1 MSKLTLK
8 RQSLS
13 CTDPLYAAHAL
24 GHDYGVEKLAKDLFQ
39 QPGVMYNKLN
49 PDNDSNHLYL
59 RDAIHLTE
67 LADDDRIVSAWCH
80 SRGGVF
86 VKLPEAVNCD
96 EELSDQL
103 LMISEQMGIAL
114 AEIRDSRADGVITPD
129 EFERIGREL
138 TNTVREVLSLKAV
151 VSSQVRELPIDSNLI
166 IHATKVSDPFPFI
179 GDVNLSKSKSASN
192 E

>member
-24 GHDYGVEKLAKDLFQ
+24 GHDYGVDKLAKDLFQ

-86 VKLPEAVNCD
+86 VKLPAAVNCD

-103 LMISEQMGIAL
+103 LLISEQMGIAL

-151 VSSQVRELPIDSNLI
+151 VSSQVRELPQVNDFSIELKPSNPVTVAFSQAL
-166 IHATKVSDPFPFI
+166 
-179 GDVNLSKSKSASN
+179 SKSASN

>member
-1 MSKLTLK
+1 
-8 RQSLS
+8 
-13 CTDPLYAAHAL
+13 
-24 GHDYGVEKLAKDLFQ
+24 
-39 QPGVMYNKLN
+39 
-49 PDNDSNHLYL
+49 
-59 RDAIHLTE
+59 
-67 LADDDRIVSAWCH
+67 WCH

-103 LMISEQMGIAL
+103 LLISEQMGIAL

-151 VSSQVRELPIDSNLI
+151 VSSQVRELPQ
-166 IHATKVSDPFPFI
+166 
-179 GDVNLSKSKSASN
+179 VNDFSIELQPNKPLTVAFSQTLSKSASN

>member
-1 MSKLTLK
+1 MTKHTLK
-8 RQSLS
+8 RESLS
-13 CTDPLYAAHAL
+13 CSDPIYAAHAL
-24 GHDYGVEKLAKDLFQ
+24 GHDYGVDKLARDLFQ

-49 PDNDSNHLYL
+49 PENDSNHLYL

-67 LADDDRIVSAWCH
+67 LADDDRILSAWCH

-86 VKLPEAVNCD
+86 VKLPESVNCD

-103 LMISEQMGIAL
+103 LLISEQMGIAL

-129 EFERIGREL
+129 EFECISREL
-138 TNTVREVLSLKAV
+138 TKSVREILSLKAV
-151 VSSQVRELPIDSNLI
+151 VSSQVRELPKANDFSIELQDENS
-166 IHATKVSDPFPFI
+166 ATVKFAESFI
-179 GDVNLSKSKSASN
+179 KSASN